1 MQSRSLGEEQKDKRE
16 GQEGLAFCKGVQ
28 STYTRMTE
36 DDDIFCQDPES
47 WPVEM
52 PEY

>member
-1 MQSRSLGEEQKDKRE
+1 MQSWSLGEEQKGKRE
-16 GQEGLAFCKGVQ
+16 AQEGFAFCKGVQ
-28 STYTRMTE
+28 STYTRMAE